1 MDLSAEQFAQIVTS
15 LDTEPQAQTGENQ
28 RRRPRAE
35 LDTQASLIPLSDHS
49 APGAVSVKVRDLSP
63 SGIGFLHDRRMGLDE
78 QFALLLPRDGD
89 TPAVVLC
96 TVAFWQPLARNLF
109 AIGAR
114 FTRILR
120 DGGIPALPIEIHEPA
135 AAALTEGRALQ
146 RKAS

>member
-1 MDLSAEQFAQIVTS
+1 MDLSAEQFAQIVMS
-15 LDTEPQAQTGENQ
+15 LGIEPQEGAESDE

-35 LDTQASLIPLSDHS
+35 LDSQASLIPLSDNTN
-49 APGAVSVKVRDLSP
+49 PGAVSVTVRDLSP
-63 SGIGFLHDRRMGLDE
+63 SGIGFLHDRQMVLDE

-96 TVAFWQPLARNLF
+96 TVAFWQPLARDLF

-120 DGGIPALPIEIHEPA
+120 DGGIPPLPIEIYEPA
-135 AAALTEGRALQ
+135 TEALAEKRALQ

>member
-15 LDTEPQAQTGENQ
+15 LGIEPQEGVGSDE

-35 LDTQASLIPLSDHS
+35 FDARASLIPLSDQTN
-49 APGAVSVKVRDLSP
+49 PGAVSVKVRDLSP
-63 SGIGFLHDRRMGLDE
+63 SGIGFLHDRQMVLDE

-96 TVAFWQPLARNLF
+96 TVAFWQPLARDLF

-120 DGGIPALPIEIHEPA
+120 DGGIPALPIEIYEPA
-135 AAALTEGRALQ
+135 TEALAEKRALQ

>member
-1 MDLSAEQFAQIVTS
+1 MDLSADQLAQIVFS
-15 LDTEPQAQTGENQ
+15 LGAAPSSEVGADQ

-35 LDTQASLIPLSDHS
+35 LDARVDLIPLSDQS
-49 APGAVSVKVRDLSP
+49 NPAAISVKVRDLSP
-63 SGIGFLHDRRMGLDE
+63 SGIGFLHDRQMALDE

-96 TVAFWQPLARNLF
+96 TVAFWQPLARDLF

-120 DGGIPALPIEIHEPA
+120 DGGIPALPIEIQEPA
-135 AAALTEGRALQ
+135 AAAMVQAQ
-146 RKAS
+146 AMKRKAS